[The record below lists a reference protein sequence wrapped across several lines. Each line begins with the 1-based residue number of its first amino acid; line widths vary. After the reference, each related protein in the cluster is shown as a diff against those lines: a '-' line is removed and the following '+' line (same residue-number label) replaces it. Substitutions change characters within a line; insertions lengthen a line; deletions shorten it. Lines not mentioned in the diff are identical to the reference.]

1 MPIQYSV
8 NQYPIQTL
16 LAWITSDEI
25 AIPEIQR
32 PFVWKPG
39 KVAKLID
46 SLYNGYPIGYLITWR
61 NPNIRLK
68 DGTISTGKRI
78 LIDGQQ
84 RVTAIMA
91 ALLGKKIVNKD
102 YQKKRIKISF
112 NPSTKEFKVFDAAI
126 ERDKEWINDI
136 SVVFSND
143 FRIRRA
149 VDEYCELNNIEN
161 LDDIHDSFELLKGIV
176 NNPIGLIELN
186 CDLDIE
192 TVTEIFIRINS
203 TGVSLNQADFAMS
216 KIAVDEKYGG
226 NTLRKAIDYFCHMSK
241 TPEFYDQ
248 LVELDESFT
257 HTEYFRK
264 MEWLKNE
271 NDYIY
276 IPSYIDMLRVAFTSE
291 FKRGKLEDLVALL
304 SGRDFE
310 TREYKEVIAEE
321 SFRKLRHGILNFMNE
336 TNFNRFDKN
345 DSIGFAFGAE
355 EGNNSVVA
363 TNIKTCEAIEEAG
376 SYEIKTISTNSG
388 SKSILSIQRSDKY
401 KDDNRSIFFSI
412 NPDDGYVYQGAF
424 EPAGS
429 NYKLTFSNLIFLT
442 DVNNLLS

>member
-1 MPIQYSV
+1 
-8 NQYPIQTL
+8 
-16 LAWITSDEI
+16 
-25 AIPEIQR
+25 
-32 PFVWKPG
+32 
-39 KVAKLID
+39 
-46 SLYNGYPIGYLITWR
+46 
-61 NPNIRLK
+61 
-68 DGTISTGKRI
+68 
-78 LIDGQQ
+78 
-84 RVTAIMA
+84 
-91 ALLGKKIVNKD
+91 
-102 YQKKRIKISF
+102 
-112 NPSTKEFKVFDAAI
+112 
-126 ERDKEWINDI
+126 
-136 SVVFSND
+136 
-143 FRIRRA
+143 
-149 VDEYCELNNIEN
+149 LNNIEN

-376 SYEIKTISTNSG
+376 SYEIKTISTSSG
-388 SKSILSIQRSDKY
+388 SKSILSIQYSSKY